1 MFLIFNSKRMKTQL
15 FKILHISITMLFLAA
30 CSDSRQ
36 PEILDDTPDV
46 PIDIVVSRSTTTQG
60 GDNALATKFTPGC
73 EIGISVKGRPE
84 YQNMKYKYPANG
96 TTLEAVDRTIYC
108 GAQSTIEA
116 YYPYRTDGD
125 YTHANVNAE
134 QAYESGYYGS
144 DALYATGTLNG
155 NKVLNLKFKHCMAK
169 VVFKLNQQID
179 YLHIL
184 NQSLSTEATTG
195 SQKIYTY
202 PKASKEEWSAFIVP
216 EQKTLEI
223 RIATR
228 LDNIDFQYFKA
239 VFNISSPI
247 VAGRQYTFKIDKF
260 RRKDGKVWMNLDN
273 ENIMIND
280 DDTYWITTKS
290 SNVPTAD
297 SIIIDGNS
305 SPTVHLV
312 NLNMESGSPILI
324 KKGTCNPTFI
334 IEGENHITSTGHG
347 RAGIGCEEGASVVI
361 KGADSSSKLIVKS
374 GEGGAAIGRGQGGS
388 CGDITIENCYV
399 KAEATRKENIIQST
413 GGAGIGSAWR
423 SGCGNINIINATI
436 EAKGVGGAAAIGSG
450 REGTCENITIK
461 NSSIT
466 ASADGFFE
474 TFPSI
479 IGSGGGRFDMSGN
492 MYFAKCGNISITLK
506 SGQSKDDF
514 LSKLTPLDDRTQK
527 VGIGTKFSEC
537 GTITWYNAIGN
548 VIE

>member
-1 MFLIFNSKRMKTQL
+1 MKTQL

-46 PIDIVVSRSTTTQG
+46 PIDIVVSRSTTEQN
-60 GDNALATKFTPGC
+60 GDNALATRFTEGC

-96 TTLEAVDRTIYC
+96 TKLEAVDGTIYC

-116 YYPYRTDGD
+116 YYPYREGGD

-155 NKVLNLKFKHCMAK
+155 NKVLNLEFKHRMAK

-223 RIATR
+223 RIETR

-280 DDTYWITTKS
+280 NDTYWITTKS
-290 SNVPTAD
+290 SNGPTPNY
-297 SIIIDGNS
+297 IQIDGGN
-305 SPTVHLV
+305 PTVHLV
-312 NLNMESGSPILI
+312 GLDMTSYHPIRVE
-324 KKGTCNPTFI
+324 GGNPTFI
-334 IEGENHITSTGHG
+334 IEGENIITSNFEG
-347 RAGIGCEEGASVVI
+347 RTAIGGEKGCPIVI
-361 KGADSSSKLIVKS
+361 RGVNSGSRLIVK
-374 GEGGAAIGRGQGGS
+374 GGNGGSAIGSGQGGG

-399 KAEATRKENIIQST
+399 KAEAGDKPFDNNRT
-413 GGAGIGSAWR
+413 GGAGIGSAVR
-423 SGCGNINIINATI
+423 SGCGNINIKNSTI
-436 EAKGVGGAAAIGSG
+436 DAIGAGGGAAIGSG
-450 REGTCENITIK
+450 RSGKCKNITIE
-461 NSSIT
+461 NSIIT
-466 ASADGFFE
+466 AK
-474 TFPSI
+474 
-479 IGSGGGRFDMSGN
+479 SGN
-492 MYFAKCGNISITLK
+492 FNAAFAAVIGAGGTSSPNDAECGDITITLK
-506 SGQSKDDF
+506 KEDSQTDF
-514 LSKLTPLDDRTQK
+514 LNRLTPFGDCNK
-527 VGIGTKFSEC
+527 VGKGDNNPFTKC
-537 GTITWYNAIGN
+537 GTVTWYDANGN
-548 VIE
+548 KIE

>member
-1 MFLIFNSKRMKTQL
+1 MKTQL
-15 FKILHISITMLFLAA
+15 FKFLHISITMLFLAA
-30 CSDSRQ
+30 CSDNRQ

-46 PIDIVVSRSTTTQG
+46 PIDIVVSRSTTEQD

-84 YQNMKYKYPANG
+84 YQNVKYKYPTNG
-96 TTLEAVDRTIYC
+96 TTLEAVDGTIYC

-116 YYPYRTDGD
+116 YYPYRPDGK

-155 NKVLNLKFKHCMAK
+155 NKVLNLKFKHRMAK

-223 RIATR
+223 RIETR

-280 DDTYWITTKS
+280 NDTYWITTKS
-290 SNVPTAD
+290 SKTAN
-297 SIIIDGNS
+297 SITIYGNS

-312 NLNMESGSPILI
+312 NLNMESDQPIQV
-324 KKGTCNPTFI
+324 KAGNPTFI
-334 IEGENHITSTGHG
+334 IEGENNITSTKQG
-347 RAGIGCEEGASVVI
+347 RTAIGGEAGCPIVI
-361 KGADSSSKLIVKS
+361 RGGNNNPKLIVKS
-374 GEGGAAIGRGQGGS
+374 GEGGAAIGSGQGGS

-399 KAEATRKENIIQST
+399 KAEAGNTPRIDELT

-423 SGCGNINIINATI
+423 SGCGNINIENATI
-436 EAKGVGGAAAIGSG
+436 EAIGSGAGAAIGSG
-450 REGTCENITIK
+450 REGTCGNITIK
-461 NSSIT
+461 NSLIT
-466 ASADGFFE
+466 ASTGNYFE
-474 TFPSI
+474 TYPSI
-479 IGSGGGRFDMSGN
+479 IGSGGGRTTLNGTIN
-492 MYFAKCGNISITLK
+492 IAKCGDIKITLK

-514 LSKLTPLDDRTQK
+514 LSKLTPLDDRIKK
-527 VGIGTKFSEC
+527 VGEETWWNEC
-537 GTITWYNAIGN
+537 GTLTWYDANGN
-548 VIE
+548 VIK